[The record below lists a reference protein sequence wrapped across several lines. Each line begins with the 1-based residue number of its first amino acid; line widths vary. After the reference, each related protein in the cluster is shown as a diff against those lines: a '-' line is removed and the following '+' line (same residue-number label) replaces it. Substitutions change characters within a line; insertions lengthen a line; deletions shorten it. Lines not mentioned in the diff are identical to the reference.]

1 MFDTP
6 IPMLIMFLRK
16 AKRSNPA
23 KPRLGA
29 SLVSMRRL
37 HVAKDKRSPVN
48 NDCVCTSLCKGH
60 TRLSFLKV
68 NINALILFV
77 KCHILLVRYLSL
89 KKISHGI
96 LTIQITF
103 LQDVMN
109 ISYRRIFSIKIA
121 NSFSWSIF

>member
-1 MFDTP
+1 MF
-6 IPMLIMFLRK
+6 IMFLRK

-48 NDCVCTSLCKGH
+48 NDSVCLWKQYHVRHRVCRSLCKEQ

-68 NINALILFV
+68 NIYALILFV

-96 LTIQITF
+96 LTIRITL
-103 LQDVMN
+103 LQDLMN
-109 ISYRRIFSIKIA
+109 ISYRRILF
-121 NSFSWSIF
+121 